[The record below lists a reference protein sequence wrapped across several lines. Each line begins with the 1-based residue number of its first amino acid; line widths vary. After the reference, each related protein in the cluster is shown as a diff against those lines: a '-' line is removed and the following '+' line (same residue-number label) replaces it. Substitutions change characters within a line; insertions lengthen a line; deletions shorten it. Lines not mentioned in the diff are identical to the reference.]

1 MGNYEGAE
9 EAFHEAHERGRN
21 PVPGLPLLLLTQGKI
36 DAARSLMTRALAGSL
51 RPLDRVRLLPSQI
64 RIALADADLE
74 GARAAVDELE
84 SIASQF
90 GSPAFEAAAAQARGS
105 LEVASREFEEGCISL
120 RRALQFWLEVNLPYE
135 AAMTRMLLGNAYRG
149 MGDEV
154 SAELE
159 LRTARSAFEKL
170 GARAISGESADEL
183 RPRDF

>member
-1 MGNYEGAE
+1 
-9 EAFHEAHERGRN
+9 
-21 PVPGLPLLLLTQGKI
+21 
-36 DAARSLMTRALAGSL
+36 MTRALAGSL

-64 RIALADADLE
+64 RIALAAADLE
-74 GARAAVDELE
+74 GARASVDELE

-105 LEVASREFEEGCISL
+105 LDVASREFEKGYISL

-135 AAMTRMLLGNAYRG
+135 AAMTRMLLATAYRG

-170 GARAISGESADEL
+170 GARAISGRSDAL
-183 RPRDF
+183 LGCG